1 VRFNIKKLAIVQAP
15 PIFLNLELTK
25 EKVCNFIH
33 EASRK
38 GADLVMFPEAYLP
51 GYPSWVWRLKPG
63 GDMGMSKD
71 FHRILVDNSIDLT
84 KNQLSEIQG
93 TAKKCNLT
101 VAIGYHEINGE
112 ASGATL
118 YNSYAI
124 IGPDGN
130 ILNNHRKL
138 IPTNPERMVW
148 GWGDARGLNVVDTP
162 AGKIGTL
169 LCWENYM
176 PLSRYAL
183 YAQGVE
189 VYLAPTWDCGESWIG
204 TLKHIAREGGCFV
217 AGCST
222 AIQCKDIPEDVPYK
236 KEVFPDPED
245 WLSNGDAVLFQPFGG
260 AIAGPMTKEK
270 GILYSEYDLKE
281 VINGRR
287 SLDVAGHY
295 SRPDIFELTINR
307 KQMDLVKFT

>member
-1 VRFNIKKLAIVQAP
+1 MKKMAIVQAP
-15 PIFLNLELTK
+15 PVFLNLTQTI
-25 EKVCNFIH
+25 EKTCDYIN
-33 EASRK
+33 EAAK
-38 GADLVMFPEAYLP
+38 NGAHLVMFPEAYIP

-63 GDMGMSKD
+63 GDMGKFKD
-71 FHRILVDNSIDLT
+71 LHHVLFENSINLA
-84 KNQLSEIQG
+84 KNSLAKIQE
-93 TAKKCNLT
+93 TAKKCNVT
-101 VAIGYHEINGE
+101 VAIGFHEINGE

-130 ILNNHRKL
+130 ILNVHRKL

-148 GWGDARGLNVVDTP
+148 GWGDASGLNVVNTP

-189 VYLAPTWDCGESWIG
+189 VYLAPTWDCGESWLG
-204 TLKHIAREGGCFV
+204 TLRHIAREGGCWV

-222 AIQCKDIPEDVPYK
+222 AIQCKDIPDSVPHK
-236 KEVFPDPED
+236 AEVFPEPED

-260 AIAGPMTKEK
+260 AVAGPMTKEK
-270 GILYSEYDLKE
+270 GILYSEYDLGA
-281 VINGRR
+281 VIDGKR
-287 SLDVAGHY
+287 SLDIGGHY
-295 SRPDIFELTINR
+295 SRPDIFELTVNKR
-307 KQMDLVKFT
+307 KQNLINFK